1 MSARWVW
8 WLRTDRGAVAAE
20 FAVAIPAVVLV
31 LTMCIGAV
39 VSASAYVRVQDA
51 AGEAAR
57 LSARGDAPDPALS
70 IAGSG
75 ASLDTWDS
83 GEFRCVRVS
92 APLILAGLTIS
103 VRAEGE
109 SCALRDTES

>member
-1 MSARWVW
+1 MIPRWVW
-8 WLRTDRGAVAAE
+8 RARSERGGAAAE

-31 LTMCIGAV
+31 LTLCVGAV

-57 LSARGDAPDPALS
+57 LSARGDAPDSALS

-75 ASLDTWDS
+75 ASVDTWDS
-83 GEFRCVRVS
+83 GEFRCARVS
-92 APLILAGLTIS
+92 APITIAGITVS
-103 VRAEGE
+103 VSAEGT
-109 SCALRDTES
+109 SCALRDTR